1 MLKKILKIK
10 TAKQIINF
18 YKKDNK
24 KIGLCHGVFD
34 LLHLGHIRHFKEAKK
49 KVDVLIVSVTEDKYV
64 NKGPGRPAFNELQ
77 RMEALAALES
87 IDHVILSKSDSGVNI
102 INLIKPNIFFKGPD
116 YQDNT
121 TDLTGKIYK
130 EKNAVIKNLGKI
142 YYTNDKKFSSTKLLR
157 SDYDKLSEKQKTT
170 LRNIYKIISFNEIKK
185 IIDDLRTIK
194 PLVLGET
201 IVDEYRF
208 TETLGKSGKEAVLV
222 LKELFQEKYLGGAG
236 AICNHISKFVNRV
249 NFISYI
255 GKNNDYINFIKKKI
269 SKNVKYFF
277 IKKNN
282 SPTILKKRYLDEI
295 SKAKILGAYS
305 LNDSSLSNKQEIILK
320 KNFNRLSIYSDFLII
335 SDYGHGLISKNFARY
350 ACSKFKFVTV
360 NVQINSSN
368 LGYHSLK
375 NYVGVSCVVINESE
389 LRYELRSKIERIEV
403 LAKNLTKQIK
413 LKYLII
419 TRGSSGAI
427 LYESNKNEFHYSDAF
442 GKNIVDKVGAG
453 DAMLSIISLCLFKK
467 IDVDLS
473 LLIASLCGGQAVS
486 IIGNKHS
493 ISKETLLRDLEY
505 YLS

>member
-157 SDYDKLSEKQKTT
+157 SDYYKLSEKQKTT

-403 LAKNLTKQIK
+403 LAKNLTKQLK

>member
-77 RMEALAALES
+77 RMESLAALEF
-87 IDHVILSKSDSGVNI
+87 IDHVILSRSISAVNI
-102 INLIKPNIFFKGPD
+102 INLIKPDIFFKGPD
-116 YQDNT
+116 YQDNA

-130 EKNAVIKNLGKI
+130 ERNSVIKNLGKI

-157 SDYDKLSEKQKTT
+157 SNLDKISEKQKTT
-170 LRNIYKIISFNEIKK
+170 LLSISKKNNFNKIKK
-185 IIDDLRTIK
+185 IIEDLKTIN

-201 IVDEYRF
+201 IVDEYHF
-208 TETLGKSGKEAVLV
+208 TETLGKSGKEPVLV
-222 LKELFQEKYLGGAG
+222 LKENFQEKYLGGAG
-236 AICNHISKFVNRV
+236 AICNHISQFVSKLS
-249 NFISYI
+249 FISYI
-255 GKNNDYINFIKKKI
+255 GKNNSYINFIRKNI
-269 SKNVKYFF
+269 SKKVKFFF
-277 IKKNN
+277 IKKDN
-282 SPTILKKRYLDEI
+282 SPTILKKRYVDEI

-305 LNDSSLSNKQEIILK
+305 LNDSFLNNKQEIILK
-320 KNFNRLSIYSDFLII
+320 NNFDKFSLYSDFLII
-335 SDYGHGLISKNFARY
+335 SDYGHGLISKNFASY
-350 ACSKFKFVTV
+350 ACSKFKFIAV

-375 NYVGVSCVVINESE
+375 NYIGVSCVIINESE
-389 LRYELRSKIERIEV
+389 LRYELRSKVEKIEV
-403 LAKNLTKQIK
+403 LAKILTKQLK
-413 LKYLII
+413 LKYLIV
-419 TRGSSGAI
+419 TRGTSGAI
-427 LYESNKNEFHYSDAF
+427 LYETKKNKFYYSDAF
-442 GKNIVDKVGAG
+442 GKNIIDKVGAG
-453 DAMLSIISLCLFKK
+453 DAMLSIVSLCLFKK
-467 IDVDLS
+467 IDPDLS

-493 ISKETLLRDLEY
+493 ISKETLFRDLEY

>member
-403 LAKNLTKQIK
+403 LAKNLTKQLK